1 MKLRIILYSEPV
13 QNTLQTSFL
22 KDINKESWRLCKSSW
37 KMFGWPELNKKNY
50 KKVTVA
56 NQRSFLL
63 FEGILGFSVPSIILA
78 DLLGNRCLVERIQK
92 VMSLWLVDF
101 DPFWLFLSFIGFTAQ
116 FGAIID

>member
-1 MKLRIILYSEPV
+1 
-13 QNTLQTSFL
+13 
-22 KDINKESWRLCKSSW
+22 
-37 KMFGWPELNKKNY
+37 MFGWPELNKKNY

-78 DLLGNRCLVERIQK
+78 DLLGNRCLVERAQK

-101 DPFWLFLSFIGFTAQ
+101 DPFWLFLSFIGFIAQ